1 MRSFKDRVAVITGA
15 GSGIGRGLATELAKK
30 GCNLALSD
38 IDAEALKETRDL
50 CEPYSV
56 IVRTYTLD
64 VADQDAMFAH
74 ADQVER
80 EFGSVNLVF
89 NNAGVAMASKLADTP
104 MDDFRWLME
113 INFWG
118 VVSGTQAFL
127 PKLIASGEGHVINIS
142 SVLGL
147 VCFPKNGAYN
157 ASKFAVRGYTET
169 LRQELELDDVPV
181 GVSCVHPG
189 FVATAIAR
197 SARYGSEECAET
209 TQQSFYRLARLKPEK
224 AARIILKGVRKNKAR
239 ILVGL
244 DALGIEAMQRTM
256 GSKYEGLSRV
266 VARKTLYQ

>member
-1 MRSFKDRVAVITGA
+1 MKDFKGRVAVVTGA
-15 GSGIGRGLATELAKK
+15 GSGIGRGLATELAKH
-30 GCNLALSD
+30 GCHLALSD
-38 IDAEALKETRDL
+38 IDQSTLEETRAL
-50 CEPYSV
+50 CDEYSV
-56 IVRTYTLD
+56 IVRTYALD
-64 VADQDAMFAH
+64 VADEQAVFAH
-74 ADQVER
+74 ADQVEQD
-80 EFGSVNLVF
+80 FGAVNLMF

-104 MDDFRWLME
+104 MNDFRWLMD

-169 LRQELELDDVPV
+169 LRQELELDGAPV

-197 SARYGSEECAET
+197 SARYGTEECAES
-209 TQQSFYRLARLKPEK
+209 TQKSFYRLARLKPDK

-239 ILVGL
+239 ILVGV
-244 DALGIEAMQRTM
+244 DALGIEAMQRSM
-256 GSKYEGLSRV
+256 GPRYEGLSRAI
-266 VARKTLYQ
+266 ARKTLYQ